1 MASARKKE
9 EPKGP
14 KPYEVII
21 GAFLSVILGLL
32 LAAVYLIAQP
42 VEEVDELPP
51 EAQQDRRTVY
61 FVEGRTGSAL
71 DFDWRPKVT
80 AFETGVSGSIE
91 LVEEELNQWAAIA
104 FPDLEDMDSEGMV
117 AIIPRSINFR
127 VEDDRLHIASSLEVS
142 IFGFGGE
149 YLAQTRGNL
158 VQRDGRHVF
167 APESLALGGFRVPH
181 DGLIKL
187 LVERVFSAIETP
199 EELSESWSRMTR
211 AEVQGDR
218 LIVELP

>member
-21 GAFLSVILGLL
+21 GAFLSIILGVL
-32 LAAVYLIAQP
+32 LAAVYLVSQP

-51 EAQQDRRTVY
+51 ETQRDRRTVY

-71 DFDWRPKVT
+71 DFNWRPKAT
-80 AFETGVSGSIE
+80 AFEEGVSGSIE
-91 LVEEELNQWAAIA
+91 LVEEELNQWAAVT
-104 FPDLEDMDSEGMV
+104 FPDLEDMESEGMLS
-117 AIIPRSINFR
+117 IMPRSVNFR
-127 VEDDRLHIASSLEVS
+127 VDDDRLHIASNLEISV
-142 IFGFGGE
+142 FGFGGE
-149 YLAQTRGNL
+149 YLAQSRGNL
-158 VQRDGRHVF
+158 VQRDGRYVF

-181 DGLIKL
+181 GGLIDL
-187 LVERVFSAIETP
+187 LVGRVLSAFDPP
-199 EELSESWSRMTR
+199 EELSEAWSRMSR